1 MILMNS
7 FILCLVIGWFPRLT
21 PAWVGAPLPD
31 ASVNERPLSQ
41 EHKLLVRRYRQGQTL
56 SYHMQ
61 GTNRDRLR
69 TTHYSAQA
77 DGVVKT
83 GQDGI
88 FFEEYKWSGLTA
100 NGSDLALNPES
111 KDFRE
116 MLSLDLRYKA
126 SIPKLSQIQPIL
138 IGPVLDLLTFYVDL
152 QLAMRQDRLNH
163 AGYHARFER
172 SMPNRWADGKHVL
185 IGEDA
190 IDFDITLVRVDR
202 PNRTATVLVRHIPP
216 AQRKVNLPVDWMRA
230 PVASAENNWVQVIR
244 NDRGS
249 YTASVGKE
257 TFEDEIEVSL
267 IDGRIMRATMNNPVE
282 VLERECVDS
291 ALRSCGA
298 PVRYEIRRQIKL
310 Y

>member
-1 MILMNS
+1 M
-7 FILCLVIGWFPRLT
+7 
-21 PAWVGAPLPD
+21 
-31 ASVNERPLSQ
+31 
-41 EHKLLVRRYRQGQTL
+41 L

-77 DGVVKT
+77 DGVVKKDR
-83 GQDGI
+83 DGV
-88 FFEEYKWSGLTA
+88 FFEEYRWSGLTA
-100 NGSDLALNPES
+100 NGSDLTLTPES
-111 KDFRE
+111 EDFRE
-116 MLSLDLRYKA
+116 MLSLDLKYTA

-152 QLAMRQDRLNH
+152 QLASRQDRLNH
-163 AGYHARFER
+163 AGDTARFER
-172 SMPNRWADGKHVL
+172 PIPNGWADGKRVL

-190 IDFDITLVRVDR
+190 IDFEITLVRIDP
-202 PNRTATVLVRHIPP
+202 PNRTATVLVRHVPP
-216 AQRKVNLPVDWMRA
+216 AQSKLKLPVDWMKT

-244 NDRGS
+244 NDSGS

-257 TFEDEIEVSL
+257 TFDDEIEVSL
-267 IDGRIMRATMNNPVE
+267 VDGRIIRATMDNPVE
-282 VLERECVDS
+282 VPERECADS
-291 ALRSCGA
+291 ALRSCSA